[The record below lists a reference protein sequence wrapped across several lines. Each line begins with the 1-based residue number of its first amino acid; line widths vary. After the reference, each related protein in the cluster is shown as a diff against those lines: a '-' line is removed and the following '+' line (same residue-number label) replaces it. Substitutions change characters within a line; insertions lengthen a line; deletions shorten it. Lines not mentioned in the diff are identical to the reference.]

1 MLHTQNDSVLL
12 NCRPN
17 AFNLEHCLSLI
28 KTKVRTDNW
37 SKVAIE
43 KKNHFVCIPTKL
55 SDFLFLPGLYLKLR
69 YGCMFENF
77 SFMGKKQFRKRPGIK
92 WMGFCVIFIIP
103 RLV

>member
-28 KTKVRTDNW
+28 KTK
-37 SKVAIE
+37 
-43 KKNHFVCIPTKL
+43 CIPTKL